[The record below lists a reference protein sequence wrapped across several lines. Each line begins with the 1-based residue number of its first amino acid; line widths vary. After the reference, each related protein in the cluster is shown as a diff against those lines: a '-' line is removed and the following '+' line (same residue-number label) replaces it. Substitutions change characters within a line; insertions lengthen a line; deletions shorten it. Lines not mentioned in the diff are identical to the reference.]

1 MRECRFSGIPA
12 ATRVLR
18 KFAAEVTMKAFR
30 SRPSIMSN
38 RPDEDKKAELEICNL
53 RLSFGGVVAVRDV
66 DLTVHTGELMAVI
79 GPNGAG
85 KTSLLNCITGFYR
98 PQQGKIIFNGRDI
111 THLHTHQLVGVGVG
125 RTFQNI
131 ELFPGMTVLANM
143 TLARHIHCRY
153 SFWRSCLFSPKVREE
168 EIRHRQ
174 VLEEIID
181 FLEMQSI
188 RKQTVGSLPYG
199 MMKRVELG
207 RALALEPRLLILDEP
222 FAGMNLEEKEDMV
235 RFLLELNGRWG
246 LTMILVEHDMSIV
259 MSISRR
265 VMVLNFGEK
274 LGEGTPEE
282 INADPEVIKAY
293 LGDARTMD

>member
-1 MRECRFSGIPA
+1 
-12 ATRVLR
+12 
-18 KFAAEVTMKAFR
+18 MKSFR
-30 SRPSIMSN
+30 GRPSIMIN
-38 RPDEDKKAELEICNL
+38 RPLEFKKAELEIRNL
-53 RLSFGGVVAVRDV
+53 QLSFGGVTAVKDV
-66 DLTVHTGELMAVI
+66 DLNVHTGELMAII

-85 KTSLLNCITGFYR
+85 KTSLLNCITGFYH
-98 PQQGKIIFNGRDI
+98 PQKGQIIFNSKDI
-111 THLHTHQLVGVGVG
+111 TDLHAHQLVEIGIG

-143 TLARHIHCRY
+143 TLARHIHCHY
-153 SFWRSCLFSPKVREE
+153 SFVSSWFFSPTVKKE

-174 VLEEIID
+174 ILEEIID

-188 RKQTVGSLPYG
+188 RKKTVGSLPYG

-235 RFLLELNGRWG
+235 RFLLELNQRWG

-259 MSISRR
+259 MNISKRI
-265 VMVLNFGEK
+265 MVLNFGEK
-274 LGEGTPEE
+274 IGEGSSEE
-282 INADPEVIKAY
+282 ISGHPEVIKAY
-293 LGDARTMD
+293 LGDTATI

>member
-1 MRECRFSGIPA
+1 
-12 ATRVLR
+12 
-18 KFAAEVTMKAFR
+18 MKAFR
-30 SRPSIMSN
+30 SRPSIMIN
-38 RPDEDKKAELEICNL
+38 RREEDKKAELAIQDL
-53 RLSFGGVVAVRDV
+53 RLSFGGVIAVKDV
-66 DLTVHTGELMAVI
+66 DLNAHTGELMAII

-98 PQQGKIIFNGRDI
+98 AQQGKIIFNGKDI
-111 THLHTHQLVGVGVG
+111 THLHTHELVGVGIG

-143 TLARHIHCRY
+143 TLARHIHCQY
-153 SFWRSCLFSPKVREE
+153 SFIRSCFFSDAVRKE

-188 RKQTVGSLPYG
+188 RKKTVGSLPYG

-235 RFLLELNGRWG
+235 RFLLELNQRWG

-259 MSISRR
+259 MSIAQRI
-265 VMVLNFGEK
+265 MVLNFGEK
-274 LGEGTPEE
+274 LGEGSAEE
-282 INADPEVIKAY
+282 ISANTDVIKAY
-293 LGDARTMD
+293 LGEAEEL

>member
-1 MRECRFSGIPA
+1 
-12 ATRVLR
+12 
-18 KFAAEVTMKAFR
+18 MKAFR
-30 SRPSIMSN
+30 GRPSIMIN
-38 RPDEDKKAELEICNL
+38 RPQENKKAELEIKNL
-53 RLSFGGVVAVRDV
+53 QLSFGGVTAVKDV
-66 DLTVHTGELMAVI
+66 DLNVHTGELMAII

-85 KTSLLNCITGFYR
+85 KTSLLNCITGFYH
-98 PQQGKIIFNGRDI
+98 PQKGQIIFNSKDI
-111 THLHTHQLVGVGVG
+111 TDLHAHQLVEVGIG

-143 TLARHIHCRY
+143 TLARHIHCHY
-153 SFWRSCLFSPKVREE
+153 SFVSSWFFSSAVKKE

-174 VLEEIID
+174 ILEEIID

-188 RKQTVGSLPYG
+188 RKKTVGSLPYG

-235 RFLLELNGRWG
+235 RFLLELNQRWG

-259 MSISRR
+259 MNISKRI
-265 VMVLNFGEK
+265 MVLNFGEK
-274 LGEGTPEE
+274 IGEGSAEE
-282 INADPEVIKAY
+282 ISGHPEVIKAY
-293 LGDARTMD
+293 LGDTATI

>member
-1 MRECRFSGIPA
+1 MINRRE
-12 ATRVLR
+12 
-18 KFAAEVTMKAFR
+18 
-30 SRPSIMSN
+30 
-38 RPDEDKKAELEICNL
+38 EDKKAELTIQNL
-53 RLSFGGVVAVRDV
+53 RLSFGGVIAVKDV
-66 DLTVHTGELMAVI
+66 DLNVHTGELMAVI

-85 KTSLLNCITGFYR
+85 KTSMLNCITGFYR
-98 PQQGKIIFNGRDI
+98 AQQGRIIFNGKDI
-111 THLHTHQLVGVGVG
+111 TNLHTHELVGVGIG

-143 TLARHIHCRY
+143 TLARHIHCQY
-153 SFWRSCLFSPKVREE
+153 SFIRSCFFSGAVRKE

-188 RKQTVGSLPYG
+188 RKKTVGSLPYG

-222 FAGMNLEEKEDMV
+222 FAGMNMEEKEDMV
-235 RFLLELNGRWG
+235 RFLLELNQRWG

-259 MSISRR
+259 MSIAQRI
-265 VMVLNFGEK
+265 MVLNFGEK
-274 LGEGTPEE
+274 LGEGSAEE
-282 INADPEVIKAY
+282 ISANPDVIKAY
-293 LGDARTMD
+293 LGEAEEL